1 MTRNL
6 AFYQKKASSVKQTD
20 LGGMLKTACKSV
32 CIATV
37 ISPDTISHIPSAI
50 KTLENTKEDP
60 NDPDPADEGHIQ
72 IEYSFEDLWRPS
84 IGAVTK
90 N

>member
-20 LGGMLKTACKSV
+20 LRDILKTACKSV
-32 CIATV
+32 CTAT
-37 ISPDTISHIPSAI
+37 PSAI
-50 KTLENTKEDP
+50 KSPENTKEDR
-60 NDPDPADEGHIQ
+60 NDPDPADGHIQ
-72 IEYSFEDLWRPS
+72 IEHSFDELWRPS

>member
-6 AFYQKKASSVKQTD
+6 AFYQKKASSVKETD
-20 LGGMLKTACKSV
+20 LRDMLKMACKSA
-32 CIATV
+32 CTATV
-37 ISPDTISHIPSAI
+37 ISPDTLSHTPSAI
-50 KTLENTKEDP
+50 KSPENTKEDP
-60 NDPDPADEGHIQ
+60 NDPDQADEGHTQ
-72 IEYSFEDLWRPS
+72 IEHSFDELWKPS